1 MGFRVEMEE
10 LLNLKKT
17 YLESAEKAEEQL
29 NAAKDKMNAIVTS
42 NSMYGEVGK
51 AINNE
56 INNSHNA
63 VIVGLKTAYTLMDA
77 EYTQALTAFRDG
89 VGETSET
96 AILDEEVMT
105 QTKTKMT
112 DANTK
117 HSDYETN
124 ISQIYSSINDL
135 ISLSSPSSKVSSS
148 ITKANT
154 VLSDAITNVNAFD
167 SDQTELN
174 TESLLTALQQQIEAG
189 NAIQEL
195 SYTDPRFVEI
205 VSYSQLAERIKQVDD
220 QITQA
225 KKEQE
230 EAARKAKEEEEEWRK
245 NHPAQALIKD
255 TRNYLGDWWDGV
267 KNATKNLDIPVLRE
281 TLLFAEGFIGGASSL
296 VGDLAYL
303 YFDVQQFTM
312 ELLFVG
318 AEKLTG
324 LNVAPD
330 WMEKDVNGAWNNV
343 VALKDA
349 FTNTFTL
356 ENGQKVLDYSWKL
369 MTDERT
375 RAEAWRD
382 TKRTTEK
389 LWNDFTEDG
398 WYNTGGVVFEVGS
411 WFVGVGEI
419 KAGLTAAKTAKTFAE
434 GARLFSSTVGRHAVK
449 NADDMAHGLLNIAT
463 RGPAKTKAFAKN
475 MIDVIADSKTTF
487 TRWNNEIK
495 EGVSKLTSVAGKWG
509 DNLAARSPEFNTFRD
524 NFRRT
529 FSNFGDNRVL
539 ATEFGQATTEQLAKH
554 GDEVAKY
561 GDNVSKTL
569 QESTEQL
576 GKKARREV
584 GQEATE
590 QLAKHGDEVAKH
602 GDEVSKTLK
611 ESTEQVAKKTSQEVG
626 QEATEQLAKHG
637 DEVATGLKETAE
649 QAGKKVSQEFSQET
663 SEQLAKHGDDVA
675 KGLEETAENTN
686 KAVREVE
693 YGEQFTKGVNGR
705 KELLPNVQYVTE
717 SGYRYTT
724 DEFGRISR
732 VEVDELVLKKG
743 KRNAHSQRVAG
754 REFRVTE
761 AELWEGLDD
770 GGHLIGTQ
778 FNGPGDLDNLVA
790 MNREINRRGG
800 TWYNMEEEWA
810 KALKEVPPRKVTVD
824 IQPVYSGNSLR
835 PDRFEV
841 VYQIEGDVPKFKT
854 IENQIG
860 G

>member
-1 MGFRVEMEE
+1 MGFHVEMEE

-29 NAAKDKMNAIVTS
+29 NAAKDKMNAIITS

-77 EYTQALTAFRDG
+77 DYTQALTAFRDG

-135 ISLSSPSSKVSSS
+135 ISLSSPSSNVSSS

-154 VLSDAITNVNAFD
+154 VLSDAITKVIAFD

-174 TESLLTALQQQIEAG
+174 TESLLTALQQQIDAG

-205 VSYSQLAERIKQVDD
+205 VSYSQLAEGIKQVDD

-245 NHPAQALIKD
+245 NHLAQAMIKD
-255 TRNYLGDWWDGV
+255 ARKGLGDWWDGV
-267 KNATKNLDIPVLRE
+267 INATKNLDIPVLRE

-296 VGDLAYL
+296 VGDLAYR

-318 AEKLTG
+318 TEKLTG

-330 WMEKDVNGAWNNV
+330 WVEKDVNGAWNNV

-389 LWNDFTEDG
+389 LWNDFTKDG

-411 WFVGVGEI
+411 WFVGAGEV

-434 GARLFSSTVGRHAVK
+434 GARLFTSTVGRHAVK
-449 NADDMAHGLLNIAT
+449 NADDMAQGLLHLAT

-475 MIDVIADSKTTF
+475 MINVIADSKTTF
-487 TRWNNEIK
+487 TRWSDELG
-495 EGVSKLTSVAGKWG
+495 EGISKLKSVAGKWG
-509 DNLAARSPEFNTFRD
+509 DNLAATSPEFNTFRE
-524 NFRRT
+524 NFRNAL
-529 FSNFGDNRVL
+529 SNFGDNMAYAGANYSDNINRSGARVYNMVDDGVRSTRRA
-539 ATEFGQATTEQLAKH
+539 ATEFGQ
-554 GDEVAKY
+554 G
-561 GDNVSKTL
+561 
-569 QESTEQL
+569 
-576 GKKARREV
+576 
-584 GQEATE
+584 ATE
-590 QLAKHGDEVAKH
+590 QLAKHGDEV
-602 GDEVSKTLK
+602 V
-611 ESTEQVAKKTSQEVG
+611 
-626 QEATEQLAKHG
+626 
-637 DEVATGLKETAE
+637 TGLKETAE
-649 QAGKKVSQEFSQET
+649 QAGKNVSQEFSQET

-675 KGLEETAENTN
+675 KGLEETAETGKRAADNFADDIGEEIPRLDEVSVEFEYKDKFDKTEFSRQLKGQQDGLN
-686 KAVREVE
+686 DLTVQEYFDNRERYLKEGRSKEARKA
-693 YGEQFTKGVNGR
+693 QKAAR
-705 KELLPNVQYVTE
+705 KEALQE
-717 SGYRYTT
+717 K
-724 DEFGRISR
+724 I
-732 VEVDELVLKKG
+732 DELMDSGMSRKEAKEEAKEWMKEQAALHDPDQIAGGDPTKIRGMGDRRVNSSLG
-743 KRNAHSQRVAG
+743 SQWKTRIDAMDEQI
-754 REFRVTE
+754 RKL
-761 AELWEGLDD
+761 AEGLSPEE
-770 GGHLIGTQ
+770 LKTTYLNI
-778 FNGPGDLDNLVA
+778 NLS
-790 MNREINRRGG
+790 
-800 TWYNMEEEWA
+800 Y
-810 KALKEVPPRKVTVD
+810 
-824 IQPVYSGNSLR
+824 
-835 PDRFEV
+835 
-841 VYQIEGDVPKFKT
+841 
-854 IENQIG
+854 
-860 G
+860 